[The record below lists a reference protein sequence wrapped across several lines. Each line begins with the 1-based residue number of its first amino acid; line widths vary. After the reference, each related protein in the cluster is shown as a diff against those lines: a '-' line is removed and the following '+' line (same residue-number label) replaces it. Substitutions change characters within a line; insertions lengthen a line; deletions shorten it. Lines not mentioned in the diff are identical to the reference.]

1 MGEFF
6 KTPEEFQKIF
16 TNLIEK
22 IFKEKEINSTIKS
35 FNKVLTFSFTDLDLI
50 LSVNPNN
57 KENLVIKRDDDS
69 IGDVRLWMNS
79 DVTHKLLL
87 GKQNPISAIMAREIR
102 VVGPFQAMT
111 NVANIFQIANRAY
124 KNILIENG
132 LENLI

>member
-1 MGEFF
+1 M
-6 KTPEEFQKIF
+6 
-16 TNLIEK
+16 
-22 IFKEKEINSTIKS
+22 
-35 FNKVLTFSFTDLDLI
+35 
-50 LSVNPNN
+50 
-57 KENLVIKRDDDS
+57 IKRDDDS